1 MVSSRTAYLALI
13 ALLALER
20 LVELGVSRRNARR
33 AVERGAVEVGQG
45 HFRVMAAM
53 HALFLVAC
61 PLEVYGLQRPFPGVF
76 GWICLGGVAL
86 AQGLRYW
93 AVFTLGERWNVRILV
108 LPHAA
113 PVTRGPYRWVRHPN
127 YVAVAME
134 ILLVPLVH
142 GAWLT
147 AAAFTVANA
156 VVLRIRIRA
165 EEAALGPGYAAAFA
179 GRPRFIPGST

>member
-1 MVSSRTAYLALI
+1 MVTSRTAYLALMV
-13 ALLALER
+13 LLAVER

-33 AVERGAVEVGQG
+33 ALERGAVEVGQR
-45 HFRVMAAM
+45 HFRVMASM

-61 PLEVYGLQRPFPGVF
+61 PVEVFALGRAFPGAL
-76 GWICLGGVAL
+76 GWACLGGVAL

-93 AVFTLGERWNVRILV
+93 AIFALGARWNVRILV
-108 LPHAA
+108 LPNA
-113 PVTRGPYRWVRHPN
+113 PPITRGPYRFVRHPN
-127 YVAVAME
+127 YVAVVLE

-147 AAAFTVANA
+147 AAVFSAANA
-156 VVLRIRIRA
+156 VVLRVRIRA

-179 GRPRFIPGST
+179 SRPRFIPGST

>member
-1 MVSSRTAYLALI
+1 
-13 ALLALER
+13 
-20 LVELGVSRRNARR
+20 
-33 AVERGAVEVGQG
+33 
-45 HFRVMAAM
+45 
-53 HALFLVAC
+53 
-61 PLEVYGLQRPFPGVF
+61 
-76 GWICLGGVAL
+76 VAL

-93 AVFTLGERWNVRILV
+93 AIFTLGERWNVRILV
-108 LPHAA
+108 LPNAA

-127 YVAVAME
+127 YVAVVME

-179 GRPRFIPGST
+179 GRPRFIPGSA